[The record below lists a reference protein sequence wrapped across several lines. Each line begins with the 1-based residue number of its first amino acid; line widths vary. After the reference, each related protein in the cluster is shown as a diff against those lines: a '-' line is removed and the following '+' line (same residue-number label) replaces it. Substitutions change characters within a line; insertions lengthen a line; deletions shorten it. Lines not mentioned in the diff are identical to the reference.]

1 MTASLA
7 DRIYRAQCIG
17 NVEPIEYMVP
27 YPSTQSLIE
36 GQNIKFSDQIIYKK
50 KNITNLRF
58 YEFVQQTAH
67 WLDGLGIQPKD
78 RVIIQQLEFP
88 QTEILLFGIWH
99 LGAIGVL
106 IENEIIIP
114 IDKIKNF
121 AKKIPAKINLISEI
135 KSFPTFFDPKY
146 KALLSDE
153 ALVFINKDKS
163 IRLSHYNLLVNT
175 NSIQKAL
182 DLKVRTK
189 LSCNLRP
196 ISTAWVV
203 FKAILPIYAGCLY
216 TESNPDI
223 IFSFSDVNQKN
234 GFQLRNDWENLEE
247 FENHHFGICPENT
260 AAFCLGDSPVHL
272 THYEKGKSELKIQ
285 GHSVMMGYL
294 NDNANEIGFRDEA
307 LYLML

>member
-7 DRIYRAQCIG
+7 DQIYQAQCIG

-36 GQNIKFSDQIIYKK
+36 GQNIKFSDQVIYEKE
-50 KNITNLRF
+50 NITNLQF
-58 YEFVQQTAH
+58 YELVQQTAH
-67 WLDGLGIQPKD
+67 WLVELGIQPKE
-78 RVIIQQLEFP
+78 RVIVQQLEFP
-88 QTEILLFGIWH
+88 QSEILLFGIWH
-99 LGAIGVL
+99 LGAVGVL
-106 IENEIIIP
+106 IENEKNISTDEII
-114 IDKIKNF
+114 KIS
-121 AKKIPAKINLISEI
+121 KKIPAKINLISEI
-135 KSFPTFFDPKY
+135 KSFPISFDPQY
-146 KALLSDE
+146 KPLLSDE
-153 ALVFINKDKS
+153 ALVFIDKNNS

-182 DLKVRTK
+182 DLKARTK
-189 LSCNLRP
+189 LFCNLQP
-196 ISTAWVV
+196 VSTAWVV
-203 FKAILPIYAGCLY
+203 FKAMLPIYAGCLY

-223 IFSFSDVNQKN
+223 IFSFSGVDQKN

-260 AAFCLGDSPVHL
+260 AAICLGKSPVHL

-294 NDNANEIGFRDEA
+294 NDKTNEIGFRDGA
-307 LYLML
+307 LYLKL

>member
-7 DRIYRAQCIG
+7 DQIYQAQCIG

-36 GQNIKFSDQIIYKK
+36 GQNIKFSDQVIYEKE
-50 KNITNLRF
+50 NITNLQF
-58 YEFVQQTAH
+58 YELVQQTAH
-67 WLDGLGIQPKD
+67 WLVELGIQPKE
-78 RVIIQQLEFP
+78 RVIVQQLEFP
-88 QTEILLFGIWH
+88 QSEILLFGIWH
-99 LGAIGVL
+99 LGAVGVL
-106 IENEIIIP
+106 IENEKNISTDEII
-114 IDKIKNF
+114 KIS
-121 AKKIPAKINLISEI
+121 KKIPAKINLISEI
-135 KSFPTFFDPKY
+135 KSFPISFDPQY
-146 KALLSDE
+146 KPLLSDE
-153 ALVFINKDKS
+153 ALVFIDKNNS

-182 DLKVRTK
+182 DLKARTK
-189 LSCNLRP
+189 LFCNLQP
-196 ISTAWVV
+196 VSTAWVV
-203 FKAILPIYAGCLY
+203 FKAMLPIYAGCLY

-223 IFSFSDVNQKN
+223 IFSFSGVGQKN

-260 AAFCLGDSPVHL
+260 AAICLGKSPVHL

-294 NDNANEIGFRDEA
+294 NDKTNEIGFRDGA
-307 LYLML
+307 LYPKL

>member
-7 DRIYRAQCIG
+7 DQIYQAQCIG

-36 GQNIKFSDQIIYKK
+36 GQNIKFSDQVIYEKE
-50 KNITNLRF
+50 NITNLQF
-58 YEFVQQTAH
+58 YELVQQTAH
-67 WLDGLGIQPKD
+67 WLVELGIQPKE
-78 RVIIQQLEFP
+78 RVIVQQLEFP
-88 QTEILLFGIWH
+88 QSEILLFGIWH
-99 LGAIGVL
+99 LGAVGVL
-106 IENEIIIP
+106 IENEKNISTDEII
-114 IDKIKNF
+114 KIS
-121 AKKIPAKINLISEI
+121 KKIPAKINLISEI
-135 KSFPTFFDPKY
+135 KSFPISFDPQY
-146 KALLSDE
+146 KPLLSDE
-153 ALVFINKDKS
+153 ALVFIDKNNS

-182 DLKVRTK
+182 DLKARTK
-189 LSCNLRP
+189 LFCNLQP
-196 ISTAWVV
+196 VSTAWVV
-203 FKAILPIYAGCLY
+203 FKAMLPIYAGCLY

-223 IFSFSDVNQKN
+223 IFSFSGVGQKN

-260 AAFCLGDSPVHL
+260 AAICLGKSPVHL

-294 NDNANEIGFRDEA
+294 NDKTNEIGFRDGA
-307 LYLML
+307 LYLKL

>member
-7 DRIYRAQCIG
+7 DQIYRAQCIG

-36 GQNIKFSDQIIYKK
+36 GQNIKFSDQVIYEKE
-50 KNITNLRF
+50 NITNLQF
-58 YEFVQQTAH
+58 YELVQQTAH
-67 WLDGLGIQPKD
+67 WLVELGIQPKE
-78 RVIIQQLEFP
+78 RVIVQQLEFP
-88 QTEILLFGIWH
+88 QSEILLFGIWH
-99 LGAIGVL
+99 LGAVGVL
-106 IENEIIIP
+106 IENEKNISTDEII
-114 IDKIKNF
+114 KIS
-121 AKKIPAKINLISEI
+121 KKIPAKINLISEI
-135 KSFPTFFDPKY
+135 KSFPISFDPQY
-146 KALLSDE
+146 KPLLSDE
-153 ALVFINKDKS
+153 ALVFIDKNNS

-182 DLKVRTK
+182 DLKARTK
-189 LSCNLRP
+189 LFCNLQP
-196 ISTAWVV
+196 VSTAWVV
-203 FKAILPIYAGCLY
+203 FKAMLPIYAGCLY

-223 IFSFSDVNQKN
+223 IFSFSGVGQKN

-260 AAFCLGDSPVHL
+260 AAICLGKSPVHL

-294 NDNANEIGFRDEA
+294 NDKTNEIGFRDGA
-307 LYLML
+307 LYLKS

>member
-1 MTASLA
+1 
-7 DRIYRAQCIG
+7 
-17 NVEPIEYMVP
+17 MVP

-36 GQNIKFSDQIIYKK
+36 GQNIKFSDQVIYEKE
-50 KNITNLRF
+50 NITNLQF
-58 YEFVQQTAH
+58 YELVQQTAH
-67 WLDGLGIQPKD
+67 WLDELGIQPKE
-78 RVIIQQLEFP
+78 RVIVQQLEFP
-88 QTEILLFGIWH
+88 QSEILLFGIWH
-99 LGAIGVL
+99 LGAVGVL
-106 IENEIIIP
+106 IENEKNIST
-114 IDKIKNF
+114 DKIIKIS
-121 AKKIPAKINLISEI
+121 KKIPTKINLISEI
-135 KSFPTFFDPKY
+135 KSFPTSFDPQY

-153 ALVFINKDKS
+153 ALVFIDKYKS

-189 LSCNLRP
+189 LFCNLQP
-196 ISTAWVV
+196 VSTAWVV
-203 FKAILPIYAGCLY
+203 FKAMLPIYAGCLY

-223 IFSFSDVNQKN
+223 IFSFSGVDQKN

-260 AAFCLGDSPVHL
+260 ASFCLGKAPVHL

-294 NDNANEIGFRDEA
+294 NDKTNEIGFRDGA

>member
-153 ALVFINKDKS
+153 ALVFITKDKS

-294 NDNANEIGFRDEA
+294 NDKANEIGFRDDA

>member
-7 DRIYRAQCIG
+7 DQIYQAQCIG

-36 GQNIKFSDQIIYKK
+36 GQNIKFSDQVIYEKE
-50 KNITNLRF
+50 NITNLQF
-58 YEFVQQTAH
+58 YELVQQTAH
-67 WLDGLGIQPKD
+67 WLVELGIQPKE
-78 RVIIQQLEFP
+78 RVIVQQLEFP
-88 QTEILLFGIWH
+88 QSEILLFGIWH
-99 LGAIGVL
+99 LGAVGVL
-106 IENEIIIP
+106 IENEKNIST
-114 IDKIKNF
+114 DKIIKIS
-121 AKKIPAKINLISEI
+121 KKIPAKINLISEI
-135 KSFPTFFDPKY
+135 KSFPISFDPQY
-146 KALLSDE
+146 KPLLSDE
-153 ALVFINKDKS
+153 ALVFIDKNNS

-182 DLKVRTK
+182 DLKARTK
-189 LSCNLRP
+189 LFCNLQP
-196 ISTAWVV
+196 VSTAWVV
-203 FKAILPIYAGCLY
+203 FKAMLPIYAGCLY

-223 IFSFSDVNQKN
+223 IFSFSGVGQKN

-260 AAFCLGDSPVHL
+260 AAICLGKSPVHL

-294 NDNANEIGFRDEA
+294 NDKTNEIGFRDGA
-307 LYLML
+307 LYLKL